1 MIGQFYR
8 IKLKVTLTYKGK
20 AGQTT
25 AGEFKAVQIN
35 LKVPVGA
42 WIERTVIK
50 HDELTMSGA
59 STPPT
64 EQLYVYA
71 QRDFCPSD
79 LKVTAAL
86 TY

>member
-1 MIGQFYR
+1 MLGQFYR

-20 AGQTT
+20 PGQATT
-25 AGEFKAVQIN
+25 GTFKSVQIN
-35 LKVPVGA
+35 LKVPNGA
-42 WIERTVIK
+42 WIERNVIK

-71 QRDFCPSD
+71 
-79 LKVTAAL
+79 
-86 TY
+86 